1 MAHLEETPRGRQLLP
16 RDRRRA
22 QLIRAAAT
30 AFARQGF
37 ATTGLEDV
45 AREAGVTRAIIYRH
59 FASKT
64 DLYQAVL
71 DDTQQR
77 LRDRLGSPDQ
87 YGERTVWAL
96 VNAACDD
103 PDGFRLLFMHAQREP
118 EFATYTEE
126 RIRVAAR
133 TTESYLHDVVPDPAH
148 RRWVASLIPKL
159 TIELILSWLDA
170 GQPTSQ
176 DDLVQTI
183 RTTSRALTGRQG
195 HARTDSMDAT

>member
-1 MAHLEETPRGRQLLP
+1 MTDIEETTGGRRLLP
-16 RDRRRA
+16 RDQRRA

-59 FASKT
+59 FDSKT
-64 DLYQAVL
+64 HLYQAVL

-77 LRDRLGSPDQ
+77 LHDGLGSPDQ
-87 YGERTVWAL
+87 YGEQTVGAL

-118 EFATYTEE
+118 EFASFTEE
-126 RIRVAAR
+126 RIRVAAQI
-133 TTESYLHDVVPDPAH
+133 TESYLHDALPDPAH
-148 RRWVASLIPKL
+148 RRWVAGLIPQL
-159 TIELILSWLDA
+159 TTELILSWLDA
-170 GQPTSQ
+170 GQPTSR
-176 DDLVQTI
+176 DDLIQTI
-183 RTTSRALTGRQG
+183 RTTSRALTGRP
-195 HARTDSMDAT
+195 

>member
-1 MAHLEETPRGRQLLP
+1 MTHVEDTPHSGRRLLP

-22 QLIRAAAT
+22 QLLRAAAT

-64 DLYQAVL
+64 ELYQAVL
-71 DDTQQR
+71 DDTQER
-77 LRDRLGSPDQ
+77 LRDQLGSPDQ
-87 YGERTVWAL
+87 YDEQTVWAL

-103 PDGFRLLFMHAQREP
+103 PDGFRLLFLHAQHEP

-126 RIRVAAR
+126 RIRAAAR
-133 TTESYLHDVVPDPAH
+133 ITETYLQDVLPDPAH
-148 RRWVASLIPKL
+148 RQWVASLIPKL
-159 TIELILSWLDA
+159 AIELILSWLDA
-170 GQPTSQ
+170 GQPTSR
-176 DDLVQTI
+176 DDLIQTI
-183 RTTSRALTGRQG
+183 RATSRTLAGR
-195 HARTDSMDAT
+195 R